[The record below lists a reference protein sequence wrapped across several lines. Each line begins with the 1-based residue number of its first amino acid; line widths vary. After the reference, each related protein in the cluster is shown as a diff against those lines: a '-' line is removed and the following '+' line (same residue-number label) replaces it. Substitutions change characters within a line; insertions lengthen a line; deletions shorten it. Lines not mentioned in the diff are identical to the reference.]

1 VNFHLDV
8 KTDGSLK
15 MQRRTLVINSYEASS
30 NSKGKIKEEEQAS
43 SNHVTVEEAENLKAE
58 VKLVEAL
65 ET

>member
-1 VNFHLDV
+1 
-8 KTDGSLK
+8 